1 MASLLEPYIPDT
13 SKWQQSALQGYALGD
28 KMRSRNLLVD
38 AGQQMA
44 AGNLKGARNTL
55 YQGGDFDEGGKID
68 AQMRA
73 QFKEAKT
80 ERLEHAAKFQSMI
93 GNIAMRADTPEKWAQ
108 AIDGLKQRG
117 LDVSKYANFSS
128 RDIALAE
135 SGKVM
140 DLLKLE
146 LEERKAAAGN
156 GTPFKATKYGVMKP
170 NMEESARPY
179 VDMAANAEQGF
190 GVGAGLMVAKNAV
203 GDVFGKDPVPLDTET
218 ALRTRAAEA
227 RGDPHTISNRSAATT
242 AGEADRARDARLAGL
257 RARTAAELR
266 TEAKALGLPTSG
278 LKDDLARRIASAPE
292 SSPAPSVARRAA
304 RGASKAMIP
313 LAVGYGVYDALR
325 SPAEAGQADVARYA
339 ADRLDPGGDTLASFS
354 DAYEDYK
361 RYAQS
366 RGEQPI
372 PERAFQRQLRS
383 SNVGMAR
390 VGGADRITA
399 SIRPAEAAT
408 RVTAEGTSRATAAAA
423 GGAAAAGT
431 AGGMKLG
438 SKLAGYVADAAT
450 KTPLGRVAMKTGA
463 RVLPVAGGVLAAYD
477 IGNFVAE
484 SARPAP
490 ENDAFAEQYD
500 RTHPRFD
507 PDAVAMERAKAR
519 QAARM
524 PMQSAASLELPTNI
538 RPGSAV
544 TADRQAAMNSDD
556 FDAQLQAFYAAIDDH
571 NAGLGETYGP

>member
-1 MASLLEPYIPDT
+1 MTLDELNQVDVNDPAQV
-13 SKWQQSALQGYALGD
+13 KALQAFL
-28 KMRSRNLLVD
+28 RSR
-38 AGQQMA
+38 G
-44 AGNLKGARNTL
+44 
-55 YQGGDFDEGGKID
+55 Y
-68 AQMRA
+68 
-73 QFKEAKT
+73 
-80 ERLEHAAKFQSMI
+80 
-93 GNIAMRADTPEKWAQ
+93 
-108 AIDGLKQRG
+108 
-117 LDVSKYANFSS
+117 Y
-128 RDIALAE
+128 
-135 SGKVM
+135 SGKVDGNWGGGTIDGVKALRG
-140 DLLKLE
+140 DLQTQGQNSRDTSVANAE
-146 LEERKAAAGN
+146 TEKAKNSPLRIAQEAGPYAAGL
-156 GTPFKATKYGVMKP
+156 GAGLTTGYGLARKNRAADKGLNDEVDRTLADKRANHVIAEKGLDRRMAARRWRSAGQAIVPALGFAGAELTRRYIKP

-218 ALRTRAAEA
+218 ALRTGAAEA
-227 RGDPHTISNRSAATT
+227 RGDPHTISNRSAATA